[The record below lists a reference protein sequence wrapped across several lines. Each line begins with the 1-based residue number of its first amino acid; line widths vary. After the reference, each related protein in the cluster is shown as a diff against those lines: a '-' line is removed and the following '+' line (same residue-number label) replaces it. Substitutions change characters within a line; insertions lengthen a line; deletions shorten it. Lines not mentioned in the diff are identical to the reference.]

1 MISIDIRSARYLIR
15 YLVVRRLVEPVSID
29 IVYDHYVNSTSLRV
43 LCKKYNIKFNRIR
56 RLIGTINKRVDYLTA
71 GIVIEK
77 AYNILK
83 SIEPV
88 VEISDG
94 VPKCLLCDYTAP
106 MSVYVKRF
114 TNHIIYCHRNYVDM
128 YVEKI
133 IKYLF
138 PRK

>member
-1 MISIDIRSARYLIR
+1 MLSIDIRSARSLIK
-15 YLVVRRLVEPVSID
+15 YLVVKRLVDPISID
-29 IVYDHYVNSTSLRV
+29 IIYDHYVNSLSQRMLSR
-43 LCKKYNIKFNRIR
+43 KYNVSLSKIAK
-56 RLIGTINKRVDYLTA
+56 LIATINKRMDYLSV
-71 GIVIEK
+71 GIVVEK
-77 AYNILK
+77 SYSILK

-94 VPKCLLCDYTAP
+94 ITRCKLCGYTTP
-106 MSVYVKRF
+106 MSVYVQRLVD
-114 TNHIIYCHRNYVDM
+114 HVRYMHRDYVDM